1 MFIENTQPNTRGVG
15 EYMLHGGLNKVDKKK
30 FESHIKANHLK
41 VPFEQL
47 VEAGVFVV
55 IGDEPKLTKAMIE
68 KTYDLAL
75 LDEYEG
81 YKGLNGVLKGAIK
94 KQKALLALPDEN
106 EVK

>member
-1 MFIENTQPNTRGVG
+1 M
-15 EYMLHGGLNKVDKKK
+15 
-30 FESHIKANHLK
+30 
-41 VPFEQL
+41 
-47 VEAGVFVV
+47 FVV
-55 IGDEPKLTKAMIE
+55 IGGEPKLTKAMIE

>member
-1 MFIENTQPNTRGVG
+1 MFVENTQPNTRCVG
-15 EYMLHGGLNKVDKKK
+15 DYLFHGGLNKVEKKE
-30 FESHIKANHLK
+30 FEAHLKANSLK
-41 VPFEQL
+41 VPFEEL
-47 VEAGVFVV
+47 VDRGVFVV

-68 KTYDLAL
+68 KTYDLGL

-94 KQKALLALPDEN
+94 KQKALLALPEEN